1 MTELGIRSRHPAVGV
16 GLVTEVVTDNLST
29 LDVPAAGDGRF
40 VHRSGTRL
48 STWLVARVTLVGCRR
63 RGVAVSRSRREP
75 IRKLVYANGTVRW
88 RCVIDAGLDR
98 DGRRRQATKTF
109 DTLKEARAFVAST
122 RVAVNSGTYVG
133 RVEVTLEEY
142 ATSWL
147 QSRRHAVR
155 PKTLEGYRVA
165 LNRAFATFGHR
176 RLDQVSKTDLLQMV
190 DAMRSGP
197 RPLAPRSVNLT
208 LGVLR
213 QVFGA
218 AVREG
223 LLVRNPAQLV
233 DLLPQPTQEM
243 QAWTQQE
250 ASAFLTATARHPWA
264 GPFALSLSGLRRG
277 EVLGARWSDID
288 LDGDQPHFVVRRSR
302 VQLGHDG
309 GGVVEGEPK
318 SARSKRVVPLAP
330 FAVQALQTTRRQ
342 QSDFRAAMGA
352 TYLDDDFVCADP
364 SGRPPRPETY
374 SNIFHRIAAV
384 AGLRR
389 VRLHDLRHTSV
400 TLLLGAGIPVHVVAS
415 IHGHDPVIT
424 QRIYAHTQ
432 RAEAVAAMDT
442 LDRILRRPPGLSR
455 AL

>member
-1 MTELGIRSRHPAVGV
+1 MSR
-16 GLVTEVVTDNLST
+16 
-29 LDVPAAGDGRF
+29 AG
-40 VHRSGTRL
+40 
-48 STWLVARVTLVGCRR
+48 
-63 RGVAVSRSRREP
+63 REP
-75 IRKLVYANGTVRW
+75 IRRVVLNDGSIRW
-88 RCVIDAGLDR
+88 RCVVDAGADR
-98 DGRRRQATKTF
+98 DGRRRQATRTF

-122 RVAVNSGTYVG
+122 RVALNSGTYVG
-133 RVEVTLEEY
+133 HVETTLQEY
-142 ATSWL
+142 AQAWL
-147 QSRRHAVR
+147 EARRHAVR

-165 LNRAFATFGHR
+165 LNRAFEQFGHR
-176 RLDQVSKTDLLQMV
+176 RLDHVSKTDLLALI
-190 DAMRSGP
+190 DSMRAGP
-197 RPLAPRSVNLT
+197 RPLAARSVNLT

-213 QVFGA
+213 QVFQA

-243 QAWTQQE
+243 HSWTQDE
-250 ASAFLTATARHPWA
+250 ASAFLRLTADHEWA

-277 EVLGARWSDID
+277 EVLGLRWSDVE
-288 LDGDQPHFVVRRSR
+288 LDSAQPHVVVRRSR

-309 GGVVEGEPK
+309 GGVSEGEPK
-318 SARSKRVVPLAP
+318 SARSRRVVPLGP
-330 FAVQALQTTRRQ
+330 FAVDALRATQRFQADGRR
-342 QSDFRAAMGA
+342 DLGEAYM
-352 TYLDDDFVCADP
+352 DDGFVCADA

-374 SNIFHRIAAV
+374 SNVFHRVAAT

-432 RAEAVAAMDT
+432 HGEAIAAMAT
-442 LDRILRRPPGLSR
+442 LDRMLRRRSDPQRSL
-455 AL
+455 

>member
-1 MTELGIRSRHPAVGV
+1 MSR
-16 GLVTEVVTDNLST
+16 
-29 LDVPAAGDGRF
+29 AG
-40 VHRSGTRL
+40 
-48 STWLVARVTLVGCRR
+48 
-63 RGVAVSRSRREP
+63 REP
-75 IRKLVYANGTVRW
+75 IRRVVLNDGSIRW
-88 RCVIDAGLDR
+88 RCVVDAGADR
-98 DGRRRQATKTF
+98 DGRRRQATRTF

-122 RVAVNSGTYVG
+122 RVALNSGTYVG
-133 RVEVTLEEY
+133 HVETTLQEY
-142 ATSWL
+142 AQAWL
-147 QSRRHAVR
+147 EARRHAVR

-165 LNRAFATFGHR
+165 LNRAFEQFGHR
-176 RLDQVSKTDLLQMV
+176 RLDHVSKTDLLALI
-190 DAMRSGP
+190 DSMRAGP
-197 RPLAPRSVNLT
+197 RPLAARSVNLT

-213 QVFGA
+213 QVFQA

-243 QAWTQQE
+243 HSWTQDE
-250 ASAFLTATARHPWA
+250 ASAFLRLTADHEWA

-277 EVLGARWSDID
+277 EVLGLRWSDVE
-288 LDGDQPHFVVRRSR
+288 LDSAQPHVVVRRSR

-309 GGVVEGEPK
+309 GGVSEGEPK
-318 SARSKRVVPLAP
+318 SARSRRVVPLGP
-330 FAVQALQTTRRQ
+330 FAVDALRATQRFQADGRR
-342 QSDFRAAMGA
+342 DLGEAYM
-352 TYLDDDFVCADP
+352 DDGFVCADS

-374 SNIFHRIAAV
+374 SNVFHRVAAT

-432 RAEAVAAMDT
+432 HGEAIAAMAT
-442 LDRILRRPPGLSR
+442 LDRMLRRRSDPQRSL
-455 AL
+455 